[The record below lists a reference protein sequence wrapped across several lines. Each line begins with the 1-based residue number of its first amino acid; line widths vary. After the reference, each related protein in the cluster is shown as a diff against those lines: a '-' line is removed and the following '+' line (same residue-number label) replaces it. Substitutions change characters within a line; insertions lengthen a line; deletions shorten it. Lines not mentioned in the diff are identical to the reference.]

1 MASLRKTGIGTH
13 SDMSESVAAMHPEH
27 LVYSISAGI
36 GGSGLD
42 VDAFEALRLAHDGGF
57 LGKAVAYRNRQSE
70 IPSDKLRILDR
81 DPIRLVGS
89 FVGRQEYYGLK
100 KKRIDRVTARL
111 IERSPCDLFHSW
123 SGDCLESLKVCNRK
137 GIPSVLEIPTWHRN
151 KGKTKPFITNDEK
164 RKANA
169 PFPSGFFYRM
179 RVSRQRVLEEYD
191 RATLLLVLSEK
202 ARETFLAAGIP
213 DEKLFMLP
221 RGVNPERFHPAPP
234 PPIFRVGFLGSLIK
248 RKGVH
253 LLLEAWKRLN
263 LKDAELLLIG
273 HKHAEIESAFAE
285 YALPNVRLS
294 GFVADVPALLST
306 CAVHA
311 FPSECEGSAKAVYE
325 ASACGL
331 AQITTREAGDV
342 VVHGE
347 TGLVIPPNDVDAL
360 ASALEYLYRRPE
372 LVAQMGAQGRRRIEQ
387 MFTWDHYRARLRQA
401 YAHAQ
406 QRA

>member
-1 MASLRKTGIGTH
+1 MAGSSQ
-13 SDMSESVAAMHPEH
+13 SDARTCSEANSPNGAPLPKH

-42 VDAFEALRLAHDGGF
+42 VDALEALRLAYNGDF
-57 LGKAVAYRNRQSE
+57 LEKAVAYRNRQTE
-70 IPSDKLRILDR
+70 IPSGKLRILDR
-81 DPIRLVGS
+81 DPIRLIGS

-100 KKRIDRVTARL
+100 KKRLDRVTSRL
-111 IERSPCDLFHSW
+111 LEHSPCDLFHSW

-137 GIPSVLEIPTWHRN
+137 DIPSVLEIPTWHRN
-151 KGKTKPFITNDEK
+151 KGKSKPFITNDEK

-273 HKHAEIESAFAE
+273 HKHAEIEPAFAQ

-360 ASALEYLYRRPE
+360 ASALEHLYRHPE
-372 LVAQMGAQGRRRIEQ
+372 LVAQMGVQGRRRIEQ
-387 MFTWDHYRARLRQA
+387 SFTWDHYRARLRQA
-401 YAHAQ
+401 YA
-406 QRA
+406 RALQGT

>member
-1 MASLRKTGIGTH
+1 MASSSQSDARACSEANSPNGT
-13 SDMSESVAAMHPEH
+13 PLPKH

-42 VDAFEALRLAHDGGF
+42 VDALEALRLAYNGDF
-57 LGKAVAYRNRQSE
+57 LEKVVAYRNRQND
-70 IPSDKLRILDR
+70 IPSGKLRILDR
-81 DPIRLVGS
+81 DPIRLIGS

-100 KKRIDRVTARL
+100 KKRLDRVTSRL
-111 IERSPCDLFHSW
+111 IEHSPCDLFHSW

-151 KGKTKPFITNDEK
+151 KGKSKPFITNDEK

-169 PFPSGFFYRM
+169 PFPSGFYYRM

-273 HKHAEIESAFAE
+273 HKHAEIEPAFAQ

-360 ASALEYLYRRPE
+360 ASALEHLYRHPE
-372 LVAQMGAQGRRRIEQ
+372 LVAQMGVQGRRRIEQ
-387 MFTWDHYRARLRQA
+387 SFTWDHYRARLRQA
-401 YAHAQ
+401 YARAL
-406 QRA
+406 QRT